1 MGVLEAFMLAC
12 FAVSWPIS
20 IARALRTKRVDG
32 KSPLFMMLICMGYAF
47 GIANKLLGRL
57 DWVTALYAF
66 NMVLVLVDLV
76 LWFRYRT
83 GKLLWIAPRSSG
95 RERDHL

>member
-1 MGVLEAFMLAC
+1 MLAC

-20 IARALRTKRVDG
+20 IAKAVRTRQVDG
-32 KSPLFMMLICMGYAF
+32 KSPLFMILICVGYAF
-47 GIANKLLGRL
+47 GIGNKLLGQA

-66 NMVLVLVDLV
+66 NLLLVLVDLL

-83 GKLLWIAPRSSG
+83 ERRGWVVSHRWRG
-95 RERDHL
+95 RERGNP